1 MFDNKKILILGMAR
15 SGYEVAKLL
24 HEKNCDITITDMQD
38 QDENKINELES
49 LGIKVIITKE
59 QTNLLDNTFD
69 YLIKNPGVPI
79 DAPLILKA
87 NNLNIPVTNEVEVAF
102 NYLPDNVKI
111 IGITGSNGKT
121 TITTIIYNILKEAGL
136 PVHFGGN
143 IGIPASSLI
152 KDIKEGDYLVI
163 EVSSH
168 QLHDFHQFKTDIS
181 ILSNISET
189 HLEHFYTY
197 DAYKKS
203 KLKIFNNHTNKD
215 IAIINK
221 GDTESLNLTKD
232 IKSNKTYFSSNSEA
246 DAYIKDN
253 QLYYK
258 DEMIINIDD
267 IKIKGIHNYE
277 NILCSI
283 IACKHYEISN
293 DVIRNVLTTF
303 KGVEHRIEFVKE
315 LNNRKFYNDSKSTNV
330 LATKTAL
337 LSFEEPVI
345 LLLGGVNRN
354 QKLEDLLPYMNYV
367 KKIVTYGD
375 IKDYVKEFATKYN
388 YKCDIEE
395 DLKNTTINAYESSKE
410 GDIILLS
417 PACASWDQYK
427 DFEERGKDFKNV
439 IETLN

>member
-1 MFDNKKILILGMAR
+1 MPT
-15 SGYEVAKLL
+15 KL
-24 HEKNCDITITDMQD
+24 
-38 QDENKINELES
+38 S
-49 LGIKVIITKE
+49 W
-59 QTNLLDNTFD
+59 
-69 YLIKNPGVPI
+69 
-79 DAPLILKA
+79 
-87 NNLNIPVTNEVEVAF
+87 
-102 NYLPDNVKI
+102 
-111 IGITGSNGKT
+111 
-121 TITTIIYNILKEAGL
+121 
-136 PVHFGGN
+136 
-143 IGIPASSLI
+143 
-152 KDIKEGDYLVI
+152 KD
-163 EVSSH
+163 S
-168 QLHDFHQFKTDIS
+168 
-181 ILSNISET
+181 
-189 HLEHFYTY
+189 
-197 DAYKKS
+197 
-203 KLKIFNNHTNKD
+203 
-215 IAIINK
+215 
-221 GDTESLNLTKD
+221 
-232 IKSNKTYFSSNSEA
+232 
-246 DAYIKDN
+246 
-253 QLYYK
+253 
-258 DEMIINIDD
+258 
-267 IKIKGIHNYE
+267 HNYE